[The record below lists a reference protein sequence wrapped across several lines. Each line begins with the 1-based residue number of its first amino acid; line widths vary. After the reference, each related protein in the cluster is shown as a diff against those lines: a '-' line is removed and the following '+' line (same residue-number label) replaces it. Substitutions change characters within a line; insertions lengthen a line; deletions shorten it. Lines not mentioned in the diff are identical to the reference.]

1 MIKLDHLT
9 FAIFDALG
17 ETDSWPGNGSMKKR
31 EMSDFCERSA
41 FGQKRTLRASE
52 IGMTYDDLYVKS
64 LSHLPQSLVRTV
76 MRLQPSCNYCRKIA

>member
-52 IGMTYDDLYVKS
+52 IGMT
-64 LSHLPQSLVRTV
+64 
-76 MRLQPSCNYCRKIA
+76 

>member
-41 FGQKRTLRASE
+41 FGQERTLTAQHPRAHE
-52 IGMTYDDLYVKS
+52 
-64 LSHLPQSLVRTV
+64 VRGAATTF
-76 MRLQPSCNYCRKIA
+76 